1 MRLKSVR
8 VQNFRSIRDTGTF
21 DVEGEKAI
29 FVGPNEAGK
38 SAVLQAIQQ
47 LNPPKGT
54 KGFDALRDYPR
65 ALYNDITTGKVI
77 PKDVNV
83 VEGIFSLSDSDKN
96 AIPEAFRGCSYKFTK
111 YLDNSETHGLVG
123 APDTPRFKDIKAD
136 LLRLEKHIVSQI
148 GEDVG
153 STSKFKDALA
163 EVIGGWNDEKIITV
177 ENCKNLKPWLEESI
191 TLIEEDNTKEESRL
205 AKINSKL
212 QLLTDRTE
220 TQNILYG
227 RRPVFVLYSNYF
239 RVRPNIFLDKLAD
252 RTENNSLDDEAYDYG
267 NNCLLKL
274 LGFTAR
280 ELSDLGKVQSDEDED
295 SVRTRLDT
303 RDAQLNSAS
312 YRLTEEIRKI
322 WNPNI
327 QNQEANKIVIK
338 ADQQYLKVSV
348 EDSIGVQIELDQR
361 SEGFQWLVSFFV
373 VFFAEAQDSNVN
385 AVLLLDEPGLNLH
398 ALKQRE
404 FRHTISRLSKKNQTI
419 YTTHSPF
426 LVGSDELDMVRVV
439 EMTDRTV
446 GTKLHTRITASDP
459 AALLPLQEAL
469 GYDLAQSLFTQRK
482 NLVLEGL
489 TDYWYIAAA
498 ADMLRA
504 DEIANLD
511 ETISLIPANTAGK
524 VVYYATILHAQNLKV
539 AALLDSDNAG
549 NQAANQETLVHTLGN
564 KKILRTA
571 DFLKSPITKSEI
583 EDLFRDTLI
592 EVAKESLGWDVKTK
606 AATQPTKSVV
616 KILEAEIPGFSKY
629 KLAKAFVRW
638 TRDNDAS
645 KLTENER
652 EGLKVESTYHFSKQG
667 IKVNNSSAICSF

>member
-1 MRLKSVR
+1 MKLKNVR
-8 VQNFRSIRDTGTF
+8 VTNYRSIRDTGKF
-21 DVEGEKAI
+21 DIEDEKSI

-47 LNPPKGT
+47 LKPPKGT
-54 KGFDALRDYPR
+54 KGFNALRDYPR
-65 ALYNDITTGKVI
+65 ALYNDITTGRIKPEEVA
-77 PKDVNV
+77 V
-83 VEGIFSLSDSDKN
+83 VEGNFSLSEGDKN
-96 AIPEAFRGCSYKFTK
+96 AIPEAFRCCSYTSTK
-111 YLDNSETHGLVG
+111 YLDNSETHSLVN
-123 APDTPRFKDIKAD
+123 APDRPKFKDIKTD
-136 LLRLEKHIVSQI
+136 LLRLEKHLVLQI
-148 GEDVG
+148 GDDIEAREKIKNSLTLVTG
-153 STSKFKDALA
+153 S
-163 EVIGGWNDEKIITV
+163 WHDEKIITLDD
-177 ENCKNLKPWLEESI
+177 CKKLKPWLDNSI
-191 TLIEEDNTKEESRL
+191 PLIEEDNATEENRL
-205 AKINSKL
+205 VKINSKL
-212 QLLTDRTE
+212 QLITDRTE
-220 TQNILYG
+220 TLNILHS
-227 RRPVFVLYSNYF
+227 RMPVFVLYSNYF
-239 RVRPNIFLDKLAD
+239 RVKPNIFLDKLAD
-252 RTENNSLDDEAYDYG
+252 RTEKNSLDDEAYDYG

-280 ELSDLGKVQSDEDED
+280 ELSDLGNVNNIGDEE
-295 SVRTRLDT
+295 SIRTKLDT

-327 QNQEANKIVIK
+327 ENQEANKIVIK

-348 EDSIGVQIELDQR
+348 EDSIGVHIELDQR

-404 FRHTISRLSKKNQTI
+404 FRHTLSRLSKENQTI

-426 LVGSDELDMVRVV
+426 LVGSDELDRVRVV

-446 GTKLHTRITASDP
+446 GTKIHTRITASDP

-549 NQAANQETLVHTLGN
+549 DQAANQETLIHTLGN

-571 DFLKSPITKSEI
+571 DFLKDPIAKSEI
-583 EDLFRDTLI
+583 EDLLRHTLI
-592 EVAKESLGWDVKTK
+592 DLANDSLGWDIKAK
-606 AATQPTKSVV
+606 AATQKTKSVV
-616 KILEAEIPGFSKY
+616 KIFEAEITDFSKY

-638 TRDNDAS
+638 TRDNDSS
-645 KLTENER
+645 KLTEGER
-652 EGLKVESTYHFSKQG
+652 EGLKALIT
-667 IKVNNSSAICSF
+667 KVNKALK